1 MGMASIV
8 VSGDVL
14 RRPRGSNLAAH
25 LHYLIG
31 LRKLGHEVAYLE
43 DRGLPWPPKRD
54 GHVVPREGLM
64 LLGDLL
70 RRCRVDIPV
79 VWVDAD
85 AGLVGGMVWPQ
96 LRRRLREADLLLDIG
111 GHCWLE
117 ERSLPR
123 RRVLIDIEPR
133 GDLRA
138 LGPAARQADHDL
150 YFSNRRDPDE
160 LPAAEWL
167 PTIPPVVP
175 RLWYGPPARA
185 ELPLKVLVGRG
196 TAQGGLG
203 PAEGRRPAPRA
214 AAGAARAADAASLD
228 GAPATTARSWRSSS
242 PRPAGACGPRPP
254 WMPRSRRT
262 AAQLIGSQALPQLPR
277 RGRTTASGSRAHDAS
292 FLAAGRPLIVGDADL
307 DCWLPTGTG
316 LLTFAD
322 LDGAVEAVE
331 LVARELPRHAAAARD
346 VAERVFHFSGRA
358 AEPARAGAAPA
369 PAGRRLSGRPRGAAA
384 GAVSRCAPGRAA
396 ALIAERAPDGRRGGR
411 EVLGQPLEQRQP
423 RRLDGRRAPH
433 QLDAALAGPARRRP
447 SPAQNVSSSASGAS
461 SAAAA

>member
-14 RRPRGSNLAAH
+14 RRPRGGNLAAH
-25 LHYLIG
+25 LQYLIG
-31 LRKLGHEVAYLE
+31 LRKLGHQVAYLE
-43 DRGLPWPPKRD
+43 DRGLPVAHEGD
-54 GHVVPREGLM
+54 GHVVPREGIM

-85 AGLVGGMVWPQ
+85 AGLVGGMIWQQ

-111 GHCWLE
+111 GHCFLE

-123 RRVLIDIEPR
+123 RRALIDIEPR

-138 LGPAARQADHDL
+138 LGPTARQADHDH
-150 YFSNRRDPDE
+150 YFSNRREPDE

-203 PAEGRRPAPRA
+203 SAGDEGPALEQLLALPERLTPRPWTALPDEGSELAQQLSGAGWSVRA
-214 AAGAARAADAASLD
+214 EAAVDASLS
-228 GAPATTARSWRSSS
+228 AHR
-242 PRPAGACGPRPP
+242 
-254 WMPRSRRT
+254 
-262 AAQLIGSQALPQLPR
+262 AQLIGSQACLSFHSEADD
-277 RGRTTASGSRAHDAS
+277 GVWFSAHDAS
-292 FLAAGRPLIVGDADL
+292 FLAAGRPLVVGDGDL

-322 LDGAVEAVE
+322 LDGAVESVE
-331 LVARELPRHAAAARD
+331 LIARELPRHSAVARE
-346 VAERVFHFSGRA
+346 VAERVFHYK
-358 AEPARAGAAPA
+358 
-369 PAGRRLSGRPRGAAA
+369 
-384 GAVSRCAPGRAA
+384 V
-396 ALIAERAPDGRRGGR
+396 
-411 EVLGQPLEQRQP
+411 VLPNLLEQALP
-423 RRLDGRRAPH
+423 RHLQAV
-433 QLDAALAGPARRRP
+433 A
-447 SPAQNVSSSASGAS
+447 
-461 SAAAA
+461 